1 MRYAYKYRLSPT
13 PTVERELQRHIDICR
28 QAYNHFLHELR
39 EADEYLSR
47 HEMQSMLPE
56 MKNWWSDL
64 SDVYSKVLQ
73 MVVKRLSDNLSG
85 LRKLKENGHN
95 VGELRWKSPIEYRS
109 LTYNQFGFDVDKN
122 TGRDGWGE
130 LHLSKIGTVPIRL
143 RRDIPEDATVKQ
155 VAVKREKTG
164 KWYATVAVEFDREP
178 PAKPDDPERVVGID
192 AGTIKQTHDTDGVA
206 VKPPNLSDERNR
218 LEREQRNLSRKEH
231 GSNNWNKQRQTVARR
246 YADLKRKR
254 RDFLHKLSNY
264 YAREYDLVAVEDLD
278 AKELMEEPGNSRS
291 RGSAAWATFKRF
303 LEYKCERE
311 GTHFVAVSPR
321 GTTKECAS
329 CGVPTEKPLWVREH
343 SCPACGFE
351 ADRDANAV
359 VRLRL
364 TGSKREAFATAWNV
378 LSRGL
383 DQVGAGRSESTPPE
397 TALPADTVVSAKRV
411 IERGSPCLKEPPTA
425 ASRQG

>member
-1 MRYAYKYRLSPT
+1 MRHAYKYRLSPT
-13 PTVERELQRHIDICR
+13 SAVKRELQRHIDICR

-39 EADEYLSR
+39 GADGYLSR
-47 HEMQSMLPE
+47 YEMQSMLPE
-56 MKNWWSDL
+56 MKEWWDDL

-73 MVVKRLSDNLSG
+73 MVAKRLSDNLSG
-85 LRKLKENGHN
+85 LQQLKENGYN
-95 VGELRWKSPIEYRS
+95 VGGLRWKSPTEYRS
-109 LTYNQFGFDVDKN
+109 LTYNQSGFDVDKN

-143 RRDIPEDATVKQ
+143 HREIPEDATVKQ
-155 VAVKREKTG
+155 VTVKKKKIS
-164 KWYATVAVEFDREP
+164 KWYATVAVEFDRES
-178 PAKPDDPERVVGID
+178 PAKPDNPERVVGID
-192 AGTIKQTHDTDGVA
+192 AGIIKQTHDTDGVA
-206 VKPPNLSDERNR
+206 VKPPDLSDERER

-231 GSNNWNKQRQTVARR
+231 GSNNWQKQRQTVARR

-278 AKELMEEPGNSRS
+278 AKELMEEPG
-291 RGSAAWATFKRF
+291 SAAWAMFKRF

-351 ADRDANAV
+351 ADRDANA
-359 VRLRL
+359 
-364 TGSKREAFATAWNV
+364 AWNV

-383 DQVGAGRSESTPPE
+383 DQVGAGRSESTPLE

-411 IERGSPCLKEPPTA
+411 IERGSPCLKKPPTA